1 MRRVLIVDDDTI
13 VRITLHSLVDWEGLG
28 YQIAADAIHGEQ
40 ALARMKEQPVD
51 LVITDMKMPVMDGI
65 GLLEQINRMA
75 ENRELPVMPK
85 VLVLSGYDDFQ
96 LVRESFRLGAEDY
109 LLKADLNEEML
120 LSMLERFKDEW
131 SQEEVAGERVER
143 GEESGLWG
151 VHNLD
156 GTFGPVEKDSPG
168 RTDGIDAGER
178 EFDGSGENKRGKAS
192 SPSQECTA
200 RVAEIPKDQLLV
212 DMAMGKREIRPG
224 FFPEDYVVI
233 QFEIEDF
240 LRHSGRFGGDV
251 EESLVKPVL
260 EFAGQIPRVVS
271 KCVLGSIS
279 PSRYVMLY
287 QVGDM
292 RTYQDTVVSTCRQL
306 RSVWSNY
313 MNLPVSC
320 GISSAG
326 HSPEEFGERF
336 EEAGHQLALHC
347 LKGKAQICF
356 PWEPGT
362 VRYEDVER
370 TGAEYEKLLKGLMV
384 GDELAVEEE
393 KKRLFASCYTAG
405 VEAARTWCL
414 HLICR
419 LAWQLQ
425 DNHDDISALFAD
437 EVDYY
442 TKLGRLDEVR
452 SLELWMNNY
461 FRWVTDY
468 MQHHHDRRQADLII
482 RAKRFIMDNYA
493 NPELTLGSVAGYIGL
508 NEKYFSSRFTKEE
521 GMTFS
526 NYLTEVRIRKAKELM
541 EQTDLKVYEISQ
553 SVGYNSVEH
562 FTRVFKKLCHVSPG
576 GYRK

>member
-28 YQIAADAIHGEQ
+28 YRIVADAIHGEQ
-40 ALARMKEQPVD
+40 AVARMKEQPVD

-65 GLLEQINRMA
+65 GLLERINRMA
-75 ENRELPVMPK
+75 ESRELPLMPK
-85 VLVLSGYDDFQ
+85 ILVLSGYDDFQ

-109 LLKADLNEEML
+109 LLKADLSGETL
-120 LSMLERFKDEW
+120 SSMLERLTGEW
-131 SQEEVAGERVER
+131 SR
-143 GEESGLWG
+143 EESKA
-151 VHNLD
+151 
-156 GTFGPVEKDSPG
+156 VEQTGAS
-168 RTDGIDAGER
+168 IR
-178 EFDGSGENKRGKAS
+178 EI
-192 SPSQECTA
+192 TA
-200 RVAEIPKDQLLV
+200 PMAEIPKDQLLV
-212 DMAMGKREIRPG
+212 DMAMGKREIRPE
-224 FFPEDYVVI
+224 FFPGDYVVI

-240 LRHSGRFGGDV
+240 HRHSGRFGGDV
-251 EESLVKPVL
+251 EENLVKPML

-292 RTYQDTVVSTCRQL
+292 RTYQDTVLSTCRQL

-336 EEAGHQLALHC
+336 EEAGHQLALRC

-362 VRYEDVER
+362 VRYEDVEK
-370 TGAEYEKLLKGLMV
+370 TGAEYEKLLKGLLV

-405 VEAARTWCL
+405 VETARTWCL
-414 HLICR
+414 HLICH

-468 MQHHHDRRQADLII
+468 MQNHNDRRQADLVI

-541 EQTDLKVYEISQ
+541 EQTDLKIYEISQ